1 MVYGPFSLEGAIA
14 AELGLKL
21 WVNSEL
27 NYDHL
32 YYLVSVDNA
41 HFYGRQI
48 SGHDEDWFG
57 ASLDLASVPTL
68 GSILGEPQVWVAIVF
83 QSDASINLPEGAYVS
98 RAMAG
103 DRRRVGRVVMWS
115 SSRPP

>member
-1 MVYGPFSLEGAIA
+1 
-14 AELGLKL
+14 
-21 WVNSEL
+21 VNSEL

-83 QSDASINLPEGAYVS
+83 QSDASINLPEGAYVDEVVVRKCLREPCDGGGS
-98 RAMAG
+98 ATGGPSG
-103 DRRRVGRVVMWS
+103 DVVIEPAALTLE
-115 SSRPP
+115 R